1 MYYEFLMKRISPLL
15 GVGIDKKFAGK
26 YQKVLEATDDYK
38 DIGKAILEAGYDTN
52 KRYARGY

>member
-1 MYYEFLMKRISPLL
+1 ML
-15 GVGIDKKFAGK
+15 GVGIDKQFASK
-26 YQKVLEATDDYK
+26 YQKVLEKTNDYK